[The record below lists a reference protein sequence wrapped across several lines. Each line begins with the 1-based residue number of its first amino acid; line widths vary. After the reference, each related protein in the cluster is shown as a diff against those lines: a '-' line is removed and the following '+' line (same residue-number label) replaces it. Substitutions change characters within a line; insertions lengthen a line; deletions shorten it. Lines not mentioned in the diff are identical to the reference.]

1 MPKSIRQ
8 TNLKRKVERLI
19 RSRHANE
26 YKMDKLR
33 ELQDA
38 NLDIDIVK
46 LELDSEGTTPFLL
59 ACVIGNEALAA
70 ELFDI
75 TATPLPRDHYL
86 HDCYARAVMAARAN
100 LPVENLPV
108 DESIWDD
115 EMVQKAVALVGK
127 LTTSELKR
135 IEEEAAM
142 FGGRRKTKKA
152 NKRRK
157 RITSYK
163 NNK

>member
-33 ELQDA
+33 ELQSA
-38 NLDIDIVK
+38 HPDIDIVK

-59 ACVIGNEALAA
+59 ACVIGNESLAT

-75 TATPLPRDHYL
+75 TAAPLHRDHYL

-100 LPVENLPV
+100 IPV

-135 IEEEAAM
+135 IEEEAAL
-142 FGGRRKTKKA
+142 FGGRRKTIKKRK
-152 NKRRK
+152 NQKRTTR
-157 RITSYK
+157 RS
-163 NNK
+163 

>member
-1 MPKSIRQ
+1 
-8 TNLKRKVERLI
+8 
-19 RSRHANE
+19 
-26 YKMDKLR
+26 MDKLR

-38 NLDIDIVK
+38 NPDIDIVK

-59 ACVIGNEALAA
+59 ACVVGNEALAA

-75 TATPLPRDHYL
+75 TMEPLPRDHYL

-100 LPVENLPV
+100 SPV
-108 DESIWDD
+108 DESIWED

-135 IEEEAAM
+135 IEEEAAL

-152 NKRRK
+152 NKRRR

-163 NNK
+163 NSK